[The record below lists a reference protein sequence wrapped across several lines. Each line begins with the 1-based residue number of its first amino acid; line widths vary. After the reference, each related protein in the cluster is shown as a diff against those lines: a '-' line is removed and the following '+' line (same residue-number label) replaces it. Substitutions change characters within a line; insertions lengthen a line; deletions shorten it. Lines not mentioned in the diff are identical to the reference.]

1 MSVSRLLLDEMLSHK
16 IAERLRSEGI
26 DAEAVV
32 ERRELAGASDEATLE
47 LATSEA
53 RVLVTKNLVDFV
65 PLAQQW
71 AVTGRTHGGLVLVST
86 KTFPENRF
94 SAQSIASALIRVC
107 ADGEIPA
114 PGQSVWLQLYD
125 SADERGP
132 R

>member
-1 MSVSRLLLDEMLSHK
+1 MSASRLLLDEMLSQK
-16 IAERLRSEGI
+16 IAERLRAEGV

-32 ERRELAGASDEATLE
+32 ERRELAGTSDEAILE
-47 LATSEA
+47 LASSEA

-71 AVTGRTHGGLVLVST
+71 AVIGRTHGGLVLVST
-86 KTFPENRF
+86 KTFPENRL
-94 SAQSIASALIRVC
+94 SVQAIASALIRVC

-114 PGQSVWLQLYD
+114 PGQSLWLQSSD
-125 SADERGP
+125 SADEQDP